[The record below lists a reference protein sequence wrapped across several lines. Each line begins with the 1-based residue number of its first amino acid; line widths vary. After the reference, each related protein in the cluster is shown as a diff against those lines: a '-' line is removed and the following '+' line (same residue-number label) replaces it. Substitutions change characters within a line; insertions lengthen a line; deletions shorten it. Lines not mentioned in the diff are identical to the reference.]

1 MDEGARVTALRG
13 LCQAIGAV
21 VLCGLIAFATL
32 AAADRGLGY
41 QDTVQQES
49 R

>member
-1 MDEGARVTALRG
+1 MTSLRA

-21 VLCGLIAFATL
+21 VLCGLLAFATL

-41 QDTVQQES
+41 QDTVQQED